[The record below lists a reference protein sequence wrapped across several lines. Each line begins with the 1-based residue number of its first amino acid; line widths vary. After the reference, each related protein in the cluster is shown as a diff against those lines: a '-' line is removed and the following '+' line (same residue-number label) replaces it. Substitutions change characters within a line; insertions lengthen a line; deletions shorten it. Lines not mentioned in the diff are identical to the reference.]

1 MRSIRVFILA
11 SLLTL
16 AGLAIFLYKHLV
28 LEFPLTPHVTY
39 NSWHVEARVD
49 LASKN
54 RWRATGQPLLFSMQ
68 LPHASDRFALA
79 DETIVASGFG
89 YDKSESESNGNRVAE
104 FAKRRPS
111 ASETIFYRAIVYE
124 LDSPAAAKIEKPPLP
139 DSPYSKRNRPA
150 LAEHEEVAPIY
161 VAIDALIEEAKS
173 KSASSQ
179 TLVREIYRLARQV
192 NDDRIQLIR
201 DTVDVRMTD
210 SEIASMLLQADD
222 IPTRNAHGIKLGD
235 QRNAAFTNWMEVYL
249 GDKWRTVDPV
259 TGGFGLRDKYLVWWY
274 GDQSFYEAT
283 GPVKTNVTLS
293 VQQNT
298 NPALTRAIWKS
309 GQFSSVLMKFSLYNL
324 PIDTQLVFRVLLM
337 IPLGGLVLAFMRQI
351 VGIKTFGTFMPV
363 LIALAFR
370 ETGLLV
376 GLVLFLLVVGLGL
389 TVRSYFDHLKLL
401 LVPRLAAVLTVVVI
415 MLSFIAVITNQL
427 GLTMGL
433 SISLF
438 PIVILTMTIERMSL
452 MWEEYG
458 AKDAIKTC
466 AGSLVAAVIAFF
478 AMNND
483 VLAHLIFSFPE
494 LLLVVLSID
503 LLLGRYNY
511 YKLTEYW
518 RFRQLQKSLAVLEA
532 RAAEAAASGNADGK
546 RE

>member
-11 SLLTL
+11 AILT
-16 AGLAIFLYKHLV
+16 AVGLSIFLYKHLT

-39 NSWHVEARVD
+39 NSWHVEARID
-49 LASKN
+49 LAPKN
-54 RWRATGQPLLFSMQ
+54 RWRATGEPLLFSMQ
-68 LPHASDRFALA
+68 MPHASDRFVLA

-89 YDKSESESNGNRVAE
+89 YDIAEKDDKGNRLAE
-104 FAKRRPS
+104 FSKRKPS
-111 ASETIFYRAIVYE
+111 SSETIFYRAIVYE
-124 LDSPAAAKIEKPPLP
+124 LDSPSEAAVSKPELP
-139 DSPYSKRNRPA
+139 DSPYSKRNRPE
-150 LAEHEEVAPIY
+150 LADEEKVAPIY
-161 VAIDALIEEAKS
+161 VAIDALIEEAKA

-179 TLVREIYRLARQV
+179 TFVREIYRLARAV

-222 IPTRNAHGIKLGD
+222 IPTRNAHGVKLGSGE
-235 QRNAAFTNWMEVYL
+235 RNAEFVNWMEVYL
-249 GDKWRTVDPV
+249 NGKWRTIDPV
-259 TGGFGLRDKYLVWWY
+259 TGSFGLKDKYLVWWY
-274 GDQSFYEAT
+274 GDDSFYTVT
-283 GPVKTNVTLS
+283 GQVRPNVTLS

-309 GQFSSVLMKFSLYNL
+309 GQLSGVLMKFSMYNL
-324 PIDTQLVFRVLLM
+324 PIDTQLVFHVLLM

-351 VGIKTFGTFMPV
+351 IGIKTFGTFMPV

-370 ETGLLV
+370 ETGLAA
-376 GLVLFLLVVGLGL
+376 GLVLFLLVVALGL
-389 TVRSYFDHLKLL
+389 IVRSYFDHLKLL

-427 GLTMGL
+427 GLTVGL

-458 AKDAIKTC
+458 PKDAIKTC
-466 AGSLVAAVIAFF
+466 AGSLGAAVIAFF

-483 VLAHLIFSFPE
+483 VLAHLIFAFPE
-494 LLLVVLSID
+494 LLLVVLALN
-503 LLLGRYNY
+503 LLIGRYNY
-511 YKLTEYW
+511 YKLTEYL
-518 RFRQLQKSLAVLEA
+518 RFRQLQKSLAALEA
-532 RAAEAAASGNADGK
+532 KEATSTADGHK
-546 RE
+546 E